1 MKRILFPVLIISLF
15 VSIAAV
21 AQQGG
26 MLLKDL
32 TVYGEARLNRVQVAS
47 SISYTSNSANIIVGY
62 NAAPSLTSGIQNI
75 AIGNNALAGISTHN
89 HNTVVGM
96 GAFAD
101 GAGERNTIIG
111 YNAGITNTSGSDNV
125 FIGYKAG
132 SGLNE
137 SNRLV
142 VENSSS
148 AEPLIYGDFSL
159 DALTVNGTLSVRDL
173 PEQASATKYVTYD
186 GSFGFTTAVSGIS
199 GSGLWYDDSGITK
212 NFENRIVEITPPSGA
227 LTTLTVSGTS
237 SLDGSYTLTGDY
249 YAGTGGYLY
258 FKQGY
263 WCLHSSLNTPY
274 FQSSYISVSLI
285 GTYNQV
291 GGTGSATVSSAAGG
305 DLGLTVHGAGEFT
318 GLKSENVTIGNAL
331 LSATGEH
338 LSITMIDPVDGVAF
352 DLIVNG
358 RSRLT
363 VPRQG
368 DYFATQMYRSVLI
381 GAKNNTLSTASSI
394 DVRLTPFDQ
403 TFIPCMTGTYGADL
417 GVEHN
422 LQVMN
427 DIRADNAIY
436 THTLRSNSDVLAITA
451 NVKVELSA
459 PLESSKSIQVA
470 SDVAFYFGASDVEG
484 SWRIIRNGDNLEFQ
498 RLESLVWVKKG
509 EMPPSAP

>member
-1 MKRILFPVLIISLF
+1 
-15 VSIAAV
+15 
-21 AQQGG
+21 
-26 MLLKDL
+26 
-32 TVYGEARLNRVQVAS
+32 
-47 SISYTSNSANIIVGY
+47 
-62 NAAPSLTSGIQNI
+62 
-75 AIGNNALAGISTHN
+75 
-89 HNTVVGM
+89 
-96 GAFAD
+96 
-101 GAGERNTIIG
+101 
-111 YNAGITNTSGSDNV
+111 
-125 FIGYKAG
+125 
-132 SGLNE
+132 
-137 SNRLV
+137 
-142 VENSSS
+142 
-148 AEPLIYGDFSL
+148 
-159 DALTVNGTLSVRDL
+159 
-173 PEQASATKYVTYD
+173 
-186 GSFGFTTAVSGIS
+186 
-199 GSGLWYDDSGITK
+199 
-212 NFENRIVEITPPSGA
+212 
-227 LTTLTVSGTS
+227 
-237 SLDGSYTLTGDY
+237 
-249 YAGTGGYLY
+249 GGYLY